1 MIRLKKIERKSY
13 LHVSNII
20 EDTGLVFLNSLL
32 SVLTTFLLYGIL
44 ILGGEEN
51 DSYHDS
57 EKSDNNT

>member
-1 MIRLKKIERKSY
+1 M
-13 LHVSNII
+13 SNIV

-32 SVLTTFLLYGIL
+32 SILTNSLLYGIL

-51 DSYHDS
+51 DSYYDS